1 MNELNELLRE
11 SFDSFMTNVHT
22 AFPAVVVS
30 YDKEKRRADVQPS
43 IKRKLPTGDF
53 VDLPVIS
60 DVPVILQGTKKF
72 TISFPLEKDYEVLCI
87 CTERSLDGWRD
98 SGGSGIEES
107 DPRRFNL
114 MDCVAI
120 AGLQAVDFGNETA
133 SIEVDDEKLL
143 IKHDK
148 AAFEI
153 KGNKFSFKN
162 DGKDFFTVM
171 SKVLDDM
178 KQAVE
183 NVKTFAGNVK
193 SHKTAGSPASHTV
206 SPDDISKFALDEQNF
221 STDSQNFGTDKSDLG
236 EIMEAGE

>member
-1 MNELNELLRE
+1 MEELTWLLKE
-11 SFDSFMTNVHT
+11 SFAHNMANVHT
-22 AFPAVVVS
+22 AFPAVIVK
-30 YDKEKRRADVQPS
+30 YDAEKRRADVQPS
-43 IKRKLPTGDF
+43 IKHRLPSGDF

-60 DVPVILQGTKKF
+60 DVPVIFQGTKRF
-72 TISFPLEKDYEVLCI
+72 TLCFPLEKDDEVLCI
-87 CTERSLDGWRD
+87 CAERSLDAWRD
-98 SGGSGIEES
+98 TGGSGIEES

-120 AGLQAVDFGNETA
+120 AGLQAVDFGSETA

-148 AAFEI
+148 AEFEI
-153 KGNKFSFKN
+153 KGNKVSFKN
-162 DGKDFFTVM
+162 DGKDFFEVL

-193 SHKTAGSPASHTV
+193 NHKTAGSPASHTV

-221 STDSQNFGTDKSDLG
+221 STDSQNFGSDKSDLA